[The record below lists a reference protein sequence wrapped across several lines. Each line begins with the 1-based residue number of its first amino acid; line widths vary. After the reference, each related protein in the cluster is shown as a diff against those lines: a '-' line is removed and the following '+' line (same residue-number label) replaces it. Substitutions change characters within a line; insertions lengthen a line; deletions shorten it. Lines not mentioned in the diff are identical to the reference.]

1 MELKQLLSDN
11 VNEFFDK
18 HGELY
23 TSELGYRLVSDWVLE
38 FYPYR
43 EELWEDPAQI
53 ELIATAVR
61 TGNLPDFAKM
71 AGAIRGGARKYAEH
85 LIAEHEGYL
94 IQCHKQPEPERDY
107 GRMIMD
113 DCAAFTKTYIEN
125 L

>member
-11 VNEFFDK
+11 VDEFFNPA
-18 HGELY
+18 GEIEPSKRGLN
-23 TSELGYRLVSDWVLE
+23 VVADWILE

-71 AGAIRGGARKYAEH
+71 AGAIRGRARKYAEH

-113 DCAAFTKTYIEN
+113 DCVAFTKTYIEN